1 MRMKILPPTLRNP
14 KRYIAFELISEREF
28 SRDEIVSLIW
38 DSCLKLHGECETSN
52 FRLWLM
58 KLWRFDFPDAVRIR
72 GVLQCQRGY
81 EGKVMAA
88 LTAAHHHSGT
98 RVVFHI
104 LGLSGTV
111 RSATQKFIKPSKKD
125 KY

>member
-1 MRMKILPPTLRNP
+1 MKILPPTLRVP
-14 KRYIAFELISEREF
+14 RRYIAFEVISEREL
-28 SRDEIVSLIW
+28 SREELVSIIW

-58 KLWRFDFPDAVRIR
+58 KLWRFDFPDAVRVR
-72 GVLQCQRGY
+72 GILQCQRGY
-81 EGKVMAA
+81 ERRVMMA
-88 LTAAHHHSGT
+88 LTCAHHYSGV
-98 RVVFHI
+98 RVAIHI
-104 LGLSGTV
+104 LGLSGTI

>member
-1 MRMKILPPTLRNP
+1 MRMKILPPTLRVP
-14 KRYIAFELISEREF
+14 RRYIAFEVISEREL
-28 SRDEIVSLIW
+28 SREELVSLIW

-58 KLWRFDFPDAVRIR
+58 KLWRFDFPDAVRVR
-72 GVLQCQRGY
+72 GILQCQRGY
-81 EGKVMAA
+81 ERRVMMA
-88 LTAAHHHSGT
+88 LTCAHHHSGV
-98 RVVFHI
+98 RVAIHI
-104 LGLSGTV
+104 LGLSGTI

>member
-1 MRMKILPPTLRNP
+1 MKMKILPPTLRNP
-14 KRYIAFELISEREF
+14 RRYIAFELISEKELG
-28 SRDEIVSLIW
+28 RDEIISVIW
-38 DSCLKLHGECETSN
+38 ESCLRLHGECETSN

-58 KLWRFDFPDAVRIR
+58 KLWSFDFPDAVMTL

-88 LTAAHHHSGT
+88 LTSAHHHGGKRLAFHVLGISGT
-98 RVVFHI
+98 I
-104 LGLSGTV
+104 
-111 RSATQKFIKPSKKD
+111 RSATQKFIKPLDKD

>member
-1 MRMKILPPTLRNP
+1 
-14 KRYIAFELISEREF
+14 
-28 SRDEIVSLIW
+28 
-38 DSCLKLHGECETSN
+38 
-52 FRLWLM
+52 
-58 KLWRFDFPDAVRIR
+58 
-72 GVLQCQRGY
+72 
-81 EGKVMAA
+81 
-88 LTAAHHHSGT
+88 AAHHHSGS